1 MATAIQPE
9 VKEDIVKYGA
19 GCVDDCFN
27 CGNCTAVCPL
37 SKDDTPFPR
46 KMVRYVQLGMG
57 DKLAGAP
64 EPWLCYYCGECS
76 ATCPREATPGET
88 MASLRRYSIARY
100 DVSGVAGM
108 MYKSRGFAIVFSLL
122 LALVLG
128 FFLVNERF
136 HHFHEEG
143 HAIPDYW
150 KVFENVMPY
159 ITVHIIGMFVG
170 GLMMVLVAL
179 SVINGARLMLKDKG
193 GFGWLFKQSGN
204 WIPTVIDL
212 VQEIVVMKRHG
223 ECATETGVQE
233 PTQITPR
240 FAHLAIMWGF
250 IMLLAATSI
259 DFFFIYFLNI
269 FPYIVSRPLGIV
281 GGLVML
287 YGLVVFT
294 WKRMNKATPSSEKTD
309 FADWWLLFFLIVL
322 DITGFI
328 LLAIVTFG
336 IEGPFSEATIIL
348 HSVMAMELVLLFGM
362 TKIGHAV
369 FRPMALFFHLLG
381 ERAKSN

>member
-1 MATAIQPE
+1 MATAIKPQ

-88 MASLRRYSIARY
+88 MAALRRYSIARY
-100 DVSGVAGM
+100 DVSGIAGM

-128 FFLVNERF
+128 FFLVAERF
-136 HHFHEEG
+136 HHFAEEG
-143 HAIPDYW
+143 HAIPGYW
-150 KVFENVMPY
+150 KVFEDVMPY

-179 SVINGARLMLKDKG
+179 SVINAARMMLKDKG
-193 GFGWLFKQSGN
+193 GFGFLTKNSKHFV
-204 WIPTVIDL
+204 PALTDL
-212 VQEIVVMKRHG
+212 VKEIAVMKRHG
-223 ECATETGVQE
+223 ECATETAEQE
-233 PTQITPR
+233 PRHLTPR
-240 FAHLAIMWGF
+240 MAHLAIMWGF
-250 IMLLAATSI
+250 IMLGIATSL
-259 DFFFIYFLNI
+259 DFFFIYFLGI
-269 FPYIVSRPLGIV
+269 FPYIISRPLGII

-294 WKRMNKATPSSEKTD
+294 WKRMNKATPSTEETT

-336 IEGPFSEATIIL
+336 IEGAFSEATIIL

-369 FRPMALFFHLLG
+369 FRPMALFFHLFS
-381 ERAKSN
+381 ERAKAG